1 MIILDKFIEK
11 LKTDIIFK
19 DDTNIGDS
27 VLIVVQGDQM
37 APNTIMQGLVTDI
50 ERDIKLGWWVVT
62 IIFLFP
68 PKRIRWQLKH
78 EYFTGQNTF
87 TMNGTPMWI
96 AAVQDLK
103 FQNLKSPVDEP
114 KKCKLFTVING
125 GKHHKEIEPEVG

>member
-1 MIILDKFIEK
+1 MEVLDKFIKK
-11 LKTDIIFK
+11 LRSDIVFK

-27 VLIVVQGDQM
+27 ILVIIQGDQM

-50 ERDIKLGWWVVT
+50 KRDIKPGWWVVT

-68 PKRIRWQLKH
+68 LKRIKWQLKH

-103 FQNLKSPVDEP
+103 SQDLKSSVGKPE
-114 KKCKLFTVING
+114 KRKLFTVIDG
-125 GKHHKEIEPEVG
+125 GKHQKEIEPEVG

>member
-1 MIILDKFIEK
+1 MVILDKFIEK
-11 LKTDIIFK
+11 LKSEIVFK

-27 VLIVVQGDQM
+27 VLVIIQGDQM

-50 ERDIKLGWWVVT
+50 ERDIKPGWWVVT

-103 FQNLKSPVDEP
+103 SQDLKSSVSKPE
-114 KKCKLFTVING
+114 KRKLFTVING
-125 GKHHKEIEPEVG
+125 GKHQKEIEPEVG